1 MVANII
7 EENFKGNLHY
17 LYENKKISSSQL
29 EHFLKRGIQVIRPK
43 EDFNLGSLSSILP
56 NIVIGASKSYIS
68 KLKIP
73 YQATSYI
80 AAEVFP
86 NSKRYIYKV
95 PGNPGGGVVKLT
107 GDKRNIG
114 DSVFASTHRILLGNQ
129 AILLSI
135 YNLMINKNHIW
146 NWEFF
151 GNKMKE
157 SNEGVFNDLRIL
169 YEQFSKNNQ
178 SSYVIVVS
186 RNPKSF
192 DKSGIIHF
200 YQKKEVAIFNQDRR
214 KILFLTNQE
223 GYDYSSKY
231 IPESDFIQYVVTG
244 SEFNIF
250 DALRILKKKYQIDII
265 LNDGGRIMSNGFKD
279 SGVLGEER
287 ITLEPYPG
295 KVLIQKE
302 NQKVIEESTLG
313 IKGTGIDN
321 SEISEAIL
329 LYSYPFGQEK
339 MNVYVYPLDDSR
351 VLFH

>member
-1 MVANII
+1 MVSNII

-29 EHFLKRGIQVIRPK
+29 EHFLKRGIQVIKLK
-43 EDFNLGSLSSILP
+43 EEFNLGSLSSILP

-114 DSVFASTHRILLGNQ
+114 DSIFASTHRILLGNQ

-157 SNEGVFNDLRIL
+157 SNEGVYNDLRIL

-192 DKSGIIHF
+192 DRSGIIHF

-295 KVLIQKE
+295 KVLIQNE
-302 NQKVIEESTLG
+302 NHKVIEESTLG

-339 MNVYVYPLDDSR
+339 MNVYVYPLDDLR
-351 VLFH
+351 VSFH